1 VRREKPKKGA
11 KSMKVAISTDGE
23 YVSAH
28 FGRCPSFTIVEI
40 EWEKVLSKELVEN
53 PGHQPAFLPQY
64 LSEKGVSCIIAGGMG
79 RRAEAL
85 FAEKSIETLV
95 GITGRVDEVIEKLI
109 SGTLEGG
116 ESLCQPGSGR
126 GYGIEKNE
134 CDHPEHHHDEPA

>member
-1 VRREKPKKGA
+1 
-11 KSMKVAISTDGE
+11 MKVAISTDGE

-40 EWEKVLSKELVEN
+40 EGEKVLNKQEVEN

-85 FAEKSIETLV
+85 FAEKNIQILV
-95 GITGRVDEVIEKLI
+95 GVAGLVDEVIEKLI
-109 SGTLEGG
+109 SGKLEGG
-116 ESLCQPGSGR
+116 ESLCRPGAGK
-126 GYGIEKNE
+126 GYGVEKSE
-134 CDHPEHHHDEPA
+134 CDHPEHRNDEPE